1 MKGEMMMLNTADTH
15 DFIDQLTL
23 EGVPWHR
30 LTTPYGRGDELPKLL
45 KDLSSLKNRESVE
58 SSVRKISHLIE
69 HQGTLWH
76 VTPFATVF
84 LARIFRSALADAST
98 NPVAH
103 QVVDHIGE
111 LFAVLL
117 KSVRDAQKLEH
128 ADPLPKFVDLL
139 TEDSLWPDDE
149 EDDELRWEEEE
160 VFSDSMFYSFWF
172 YTKEVLT
179 NALNGLEE
187 VPQEFTESISSLK
200 GLL

>member
-1 MKGEMMMLNTADTH
+1 MMMLNTADTH

-117 KSVRDAQKLEH
+117 ESVRDAQKLEH

>member
-1 MKGEMMMLNTADTH
+1 MLNTADTH
-15 DFIDQLTL
+15 DFIDQLTV

-45 KDLSSLKNRESVE
+45 KNLSSLKNRESVE

-103 QVVDHIGE
+103 QAVDHIGE

-117 KSVRDAQKLEH
+117 ESVRDAQKLEH

-139 TEDSLWPDDE
+139 TEDSLRPDDE

>member
-1 MKGEMMMLNTADTH
+1 MMLNTADTH

-84 LARIFRSALADAST
+84 LSRIFRSALADAST

-117 KSVRDAQKLEH
+117 ESVRDAQKLEH

>member
-1 MKGEMMMLNTADTH
+1 MLNTADTH
-15 DFIDQLTL
+15 DFIDQLTV

-45 KDLSSLKNRESVE
+45 KNLSSLKNRESVE

-103 QVVDHIGE
+103 QAVDHIGE

-117 KSVRDAQKLEH
+117 ESVRDAQKLEH

-139 TEDSLWPDDE
+139 TEDSLRPDDK

>member
-1 MKGEMMMLNTADTH
+1 MLNTADTH

-69 HQGTLWH
+69 HQGILWH

-117 KSVRDAQKLEH
+117 ESVRDAQKLEH

>member
-1 MKGEMMMLNTADTH
+1 M
-15 DFIDQLTL
+15 
-23 EGVPWHR
+23 PW
-30 LTTPYGRGDELPKLL
+30 T
-45 KDLSSLKNRESVE
+45 
-58 SSVRKISHLIE
+58 RKITHS
-69 HQGTLWH
+69 G
-76 VTPFATVF
+76 
-84 LARIFRSALADAST
+84 SALADAST

-179 NALNGLEE
+179 NALNLN
-187 VPQEFTESISSLK
+187 FARASSILTK
-200 GLL
+200 RLFL

>member
-1 MKGEMMMLNTADTH
+1 MMLNTADTH

-45 KDLSSLKNRESVE
+45 KNLSSLKNRESVE

-103 QVVDHIGE
+103 QAVDHIGE

-117 KSVRDAQKLEH
+117 ESVRDAQKLEH

>member
-1 MKGEMMMLNTADTH
+1 MLNTADTH

-84 LARIFRSALADAST
+84 LARIFRSALADVST

-103 QVVDHIGE
+103 QAVDHIGE
-111 LFAVLL
+111 LFTVLL

-179 NALNGLEE
+179 NALNSLEE

>member
-1 MKGEMMMLNTADTH
+1 MDILLQWNSAPFTAGDAIPLSIQIKGAGLVIRA
-15 DFIDQLTL
+15 F
-23 EGVPWHR
+23 
-30 LTTPYGRGDELPKLL
+30 
-45 KDLSSLKNRESVE
+45 LSRFEIPRPRPSSSQESVD
-58 SSVRKISHLIE
+58 STVRKISHLIE

-84 LARIFRSALADAST
+84 LARIFKNSLAAATT

-103 QVVDHIGE
+103 QAVDHIGE

-117 KSVRDAQKLEH
+117 ESFRDAQTLEH
-128 ADPLPKFVDLL
+128 ADPLPKFSDLL

-172 YTKEVLT
+172 YTKEVLAD
-179 NALNGLEE
+179 ALNGLDE
-187 VPQEFTESISSLK
+187 VPQEFAESISSLK
-200 GLL
+200 ELL

>member
-1 MKGEMMMLNTADTH
+1 MLNTADTH

-30 LTTPYGRGDELPKLL
+30 LITPYGRGDELPKLL

-103 QVVDHIGE
+103 QAVDHIGE

-117 KSVRDAQKLEH
+117 DVRDAQKLEH

-149 EDDELRWEEEE
+149 EDDELRWEDEE

>member
-1 MKGEMMMLNTADTH
+1 MMLNTADTH

-84 LARIFRSALADAST
+84 LARIFRSALADVST

-103 QVVDHIGE
+103 QAVDHIGE

-179 NALNGLEE
+179 NALNSLEE

>member
-1 MKGEMMMLNTADTH
+1 MLNTADTH

-84 LARIFRSALADAST
+84 LVRIFRSALADAST

-117 KSVRDAQKLEH
+117 ESVRDAQKLEH

>member
-1 MKGEMMMLNTADTH
+1 MLNTADTH

-84 LARIFRSALADAST
+84 LARIFKRALASAST
-98 NPVAH
+98 DPVAH
-103 QVVDHIGE
+103 QAVNHIGE
-111 LFAVLL
+111 LFTVLL
-117 KSVRDAQKLEH
+117 ESIRDAQTLEH
-128 ADPLPKFVDLL
+128 ADPLPTFADLL

-149 EDDELRWEEEE
+149 EDDELRWEEED

-172 YTKEVLT
+172 YTKEVLAD
-179 NALNGLEE
+179 ALNGLGE
-187 VPQEFTESISSLK
+187 VPQESAESISSLK
-200 GLL
+200 ELL

>member
-1 MKGEMMMLNTADTH
+1 MILNTADAH

-103 QVVDHIGE
+103 QAVDHIGE

-117 KSVRDAQKLEH
+117 ESVRDAQKLEH

-139 TEDSLWPDDE
+139 TENSLWPDDE

>member
-1 MKGEMMMLNTADTH
+1 MLNTADTH

-84 LARIFRSALADAST
+84 LARIYRSALADAST

>member
-1 MKGEMMMLNTADTH
+1 MLNTADTH
-15 DFIDQLTL
+15 DFIDQQTL

-117 KSVRDAQKLEH
+117 ESVRDAQKLEH

>member
-1 MKGEMMMLNTADTH
+1 MLNSAETH

-84 LARIFRSALADAST
+84 LARIFKRALASAST
-98 NPVAH
+98 DPVAH
-103 QVVDHIGE
+103 QAVNHIGE
-111 LFAVLL
+111 LFTVLL
-117 KSVRDAQKLEH
+117 ESIRDAQTLEH
-128 ADPLPKFVDLL
+128 ADPLPTFADLL

-149 EDDELRWEEEE
+149 EDDELRWEEED

-172 YTKEVLT
+172 YTKEVLAD
-179 NALNGLEE
+179 ALNGLGE
-187 VPQEFTESISSLK
+187 VPQESAESISSLK
-200 GLL
+200 ELL

>member
-1 MKGEMMMLNTADTH
+1 MMLNTADTH

-84 LARIFRSALADAST
+84 LARIFRSALADVST

-103 QVVDHIGE
+103 QAVDHIGE

>member
-1 MKGEMMMLNTADTH
+1 MLNTADTH

>member
-1 MKGEMMMLNTADTH
+1 MLNTADTH
-15 DFIDQLTL
+15 DFIDQLPL

-117 KSVRDAQKLEH
+117 ESVRDAQKLEH

>member
-1 MKGEMMMLNTADTH
+1 MLNTADTH
-15 DFIDQLTL
+15 DFIDQLTV
-23 EGVPWHR
+23 EDVPWHR

-45 KDLSSLKNRESVE
+45 KNLSSLKNRESVE

-103 QVVDHIGE
+103 QAVDHIGE

-117 KSVRDAQKLEH
+117 ESVRDAQKLEH

-139 TEDSLWPDDE
+139 TEDSLRPDDE

>member
-1 MKGEMMMLNTADTH
+1 MLNTADTH

-58 SSVRKISHLIE
+58 SSIRKISHLIE

-103 QVVDHIGE
+103 QAVDHIGE

-117 KSVRDAQKLEH
+117 ESVRDAQKLEH

>member
-1 MKGEMMMLNTADTH
+1 MLNTADTH
-15 DFIDQLTL
+15 DFIDQLPL

-45 KDLSSLKNRESVE
+45 NALSSLRSQESVE
-58 SSVRKISHLIE
+58 STVRKISHLIE

-84 LARIFRSALADAST
+84 LARIFKRALASAST
-98 NPVAH
+98 DPVAH

>member
-1 MKGEMMMLNTADTH
+1 MLNTADTN
-15 DFIDQLTL
+15 DFIDQQTL

-117 KSVRDAQKLEH
+117 ESVRDAQKLEH

>member
-1 MKGEMMMLNTADTH
+1 MLNTADTH

-103 QVVDHIGE
+103 QAVDHIGE

-117 KSVRDAQKLEH
+117 ESVRDAQKLEH

-139 TEDSLWPDDE
+139 TENSLWPDDE

>member
-1 MKGEMMMLNTADTH
+1 MLNTADTH

-84 LARIFRSALADAST
+84 LARIFRSALADVST

-103 QVVDHIGE
+103 QAVYHIGE

>member
-1 MKGEMMMLNTADTH
+1 MMLNTADTH

-45 KDLSSLKNRESVE
+45 KDLASLKNRESVE

-103 QVVDHIGE
+103 QAVDHIGE

-117 KSVRDAQKLEH
+117 ESVRDAQKLEH

>member
-1 MKGEMMMLNTADTH
+1 MLNTADTH

-84 LARIFRSALADAST
+84 LARIFKSALADAST

-103 QVVDHIGE
+103 QAVDHIGE

-117 KSVRDAQKLEH
+117 ESVRDAQKLEH

>member
-1 MKGEMMMLNTADTH
+1 MLNTADTH
-15 DFIDQLTL
+15 DFIDQLTV

-45 KDLSSLKNRESVE
+45 KNLSSLKNRESVE

-103 QVVDHIGE
+103 QAVDHIGE

-117 KSVRDAQKLEH
+117 ESVRDAQKLEH

>member
-1 MKGEMMMLNTADTH
+1 MLNTAETH

-84 LARIFRSALADAST
+84 LARIFKRALASAST
-98 NPVAH
+98 DPVAH
-103 QVVDHIGE
+103 QAVNHIGE
-111 LFAVLL
+111 LFTVLL
-117 KSVRDAQKLEH
+117 ESIRDAQTLEH
-128 ADPLPKFVDLL
+128 ADPLPTFADLL

-149 EDDELRWEEEE
+149 EDDELRWEEED

-172 YTKEVLT
+172 YTKEVLAD
-179 NALNGLEE
+179 ALNGLGE
-187 VPQEFTESISSLK
+187 VPQESAESISSLK
-200 GLL
+200 ELL

>member
-1 MKGEMMMLNTADTH
+1 MLNTADTH

-117 KSVRDAQKLEH
+117 ESVRDAQKLEH

-149 EDDELRWEEEE
+149 DHDELRWEEEE

>member
-1 MKGEMMMLNTADTH
+1 MLNTADTH

-117 KSVRDAQKLEH
+117 ESVRDAQKLEH

-179 NALNGLEE
+179 NALNGLAE

>member
-1 MKGEMMMLNTADTH
+1 MMLNTADTH
-15 DFIDQLTL
+15 DFIDQLNL

-84 LARIFRSALADAST
+84 LARIFKSALADAST

-103 QVVDHIGE
+103 QAVDHIGE

-117 KSVRDAQKLEH
+117 ESVRDAQKLEH

>member
-1 MKGEMMMLNTADTH
+1 MLNTADTH

-103 QVVDHIGE
+103 QAVDHIGE

-117 KSVRDAQKLEH
+117 ESVRDAQKLEH

-149 EDDELRWEEEE
+149 EEDELRWEDEE

>member
-1 MKGEMMMLNTADTH
+1 MILNTADAN

-103 QVVDHIGE
+103 QAVDHIGE

-117 KSVRDAQKLEH
+117 ESVRDAQKLEH

-139 TEDSLWPDDE
+139 AEDSLWPDDE

>member
-1 MKGEMMMLNTADTH
+1 MMLNTADTH

-117 KSVRDAQKLEH
+117 ESVRDAQKLEH